1 MAFALRRPSFDARS
15 APGRVIPVEA
25 AQLRSIF
32 LEYFAT
38 NGHSIVPSASLI
50 PHDPSLLFTVAGMV
64 PFKPYFLGE
73 EVPPFGR
80 AVTIQKCFRAPDIDI
95 IGTTQRHL
103 TFFEMMGN
111 FSFGDYFKEGAIQ
124 FAWGLITEGFGL
136 DPERLWVTV
145 HNSDDV
151 AEELWRDL
159 IGVRPERIQRL
170 DEDNFWDMGDTGPCG
185 PCSEIF
191 YDKGAQFGADG
202 GPAFGGDD
210 RFVEFWNLVFMQYE
224 KGPGGSMTELPQ
236 QNIDTGSGFER
247 VLSILNGVESVFATD
262 LFTPLLET
270 AARALDTPYGR
281 DESTDVAIRRIADHG
296 RAMTMLVADGVLP
309 SNEGRGYVLRRI
321 IRRAILA
328 ARRAGS
334 NAALSGALVDA
345 TIAKMG
351 DAYPI
356 LKKDREL
363 IIEILEREEA
373 GFARTLRTGMLL
385 LEEARDDVTASGST
399 VFPGDVAFKLH
410 DTHGFPIELTNEIV
424 AESGLVVERS
434 AFDAAMSEQR
444 ARARAGSKALHLADE
459 AQYRELVERH
469 GETEFVGRDVARYSV
484 ETTVLALLVG
494 EDGTS
499 ELFLDSTPFYA
510 ESGGQ
515 VGDVGSIVTE
525 TGRFDVVDTQNVA
538 GGLYAHR
545 GRVTGEVLPGQ
556 VAIATI
562 DALRREA
569 VRRNHTATH
578 LLHAGL
584 RTVLGEHVRQQ
595 GSYVGPERLRFDFS
609 HASGLAPEETEAIL
623 TMVNVE
629 VVENDDVTTIQTSK
643 QEAEKLGAVAFFGD
657 KYGDR
662 VRVVRAGAHSLEFC
676 GGTHVERLGD
686 IGQVQIVSEASIG
699 SNTRRIE
706 AVSGLGAY
714 RRSQQMEGALGSV
727 ATLLKVASDDVVP
740 ALERLFERQR
750 EIEKEVS
757 QLRQAQLSAFA
768 EQLHQQTD
776 GDAVIARVDGYA
788 GEQLRTLAQ
797 DLQRRGRRVV
807 VLVGV
812 NEDKVSLVVASDES
826 LDAQSAVKQLAT
838 LVGGGGGGSARVA
851 LAGGRDVT
859 AVDEVLRAAAS
870 L

>member
-1 MAFALRRPSFDARS
+1 
-15 APGRVIPVEA
+15 VEA

-32 LEYFAT
+32 LDYFAA
-38 NGHSIVPSASLI
+38 NGHTIVPSASLI

-73 EVPPFGR
+73 EIPAFNR

-95 IGTTQRHL
+95 IGTTRRHL
-103 TFFEMMGN
+103 TYFEMMGN
-111 FSFGDYFKEGAIQ
+111 FSFGDYFKEGAINY
-124 FAWGLITEGFGL
+124 AWGLITEGFGL

-145 HNSDDV
+145 HNSDDA
-151 AEELWRDL
+151 AEELWRDM

-191 YDKGAQFGADG
+191 FDKGPEFGADG
-202 GPAFGGDD
+202 GPAFGGED

-224 KGPGGSMTELPQ
+224 KGPGGSMTELPK

-262 LFTPLLET
+262 LFTPLLDT
-270 AARALDTPYGR
+270 AARALNTGYGT
-281 DESTDVAIRRIADHG
+281 DEETDVAIRRIADHG
-296 RAMTMLVADGVLP
+296 RAMTMLVSDGVLP

-321 IRRAILA
+321 IRRAILDAQLA
-328 ARRAGS
+328 AS
-334 NAALSGALVDA
+334 LVDA
-345 TIAKMG
+345 TIEKMG
-351 DAYPI
+351 SAYPV
-356 LKKDREL
+356 LVKDRDL
-363 IIEILEREEA
+363 IVEVLEREEA
-373 GFARTLRTGMLL
+373 GFARTLRTGMSL
-385 LEEARDDVTASGST
+385 LEEARDEVTRSGST

-424 AESGLVVERS
+424 GESGLSVERES
-434 AFDAAMSEQR
+434 FDAAMAEQRSR
-444 ARARAGSKALHLADE
+444 ARAASKALNLADE
-459 AQYRELVERH
+459 AQYRDLVERH
-469 GETEFVGRDVARYSV
+469 GTTEFVGRDVTRYTV

-515 VGDVGSIVTE
+515 VGDTGSIVTE
-525 TGRFDVVDTQNVA
+525 TGRFEVTDTQNVA
-538 GGLYAHR
+538 GGLFAHR

-556 VAIATI
+556 VAVATI
-562 DALRREA
+562 DPLRREA
-569 VRRNHTATH
+569 TRRNHTSTH

-584 RTVLGEHVRQQ
+584 RAVLGDHVRQQ

-609 HASGLAPEETEAIL
+609 HGSGVSRSEMSDIL
-623 TMVNVE
+623 TMVNTD
-629 VVENDDVTTIQTSK
+629 VVENDGVETIQTTK
-643 QEAEKLGAVAFFGD
+643 QVAETMGAIAFFGD

-662 VRVVRAGAHSLEFC
+662 VRVVKAGPHSLEFC
-676 GGTHVERLGD
+676 GGTHVDRLGD
-686 IGQVQIVSEASIG
+686 IGQIQIVSEASIG

-714 RRSQQMEGALGSV
+714 RRSHEMESALGSV
-727 ATLLKVASDDVVP
+727 ATLLKVSLDDVVP

-750 EIEKEVS
+750 DVEKEVAA
-757 QLRQAQLSAFA
+757 LRQAQLSAFA
-768 EQLHQQTD
+768 DQLHARSN
-776 GDAVIARVDGYA
+776 GDALVARVDGYP

-807 VLVGV
+807 VLVGASD
-812 NEDKVSLVVASDES
+812 DKVAIAVATNEA
-826 LDAQSAVKQLAT
+826 LDAQSTVKALAS
-838 LVGGGGGGSARVA
+838 LVGGGGGGSARLA
-851 LAGGRDVT
+851 LAGARDASSIDKVLEAAT
-859 AVDEVLRAAAS
+859 AL
-870 L
+870 